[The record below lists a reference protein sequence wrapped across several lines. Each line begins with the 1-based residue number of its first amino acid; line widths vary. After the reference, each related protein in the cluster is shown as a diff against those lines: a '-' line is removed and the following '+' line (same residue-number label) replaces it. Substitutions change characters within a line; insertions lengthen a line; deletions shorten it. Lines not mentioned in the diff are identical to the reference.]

1 MRLKSLISALYFL
14 LPVCFLEFDWGPGGD
29 QQRRME
35 LFQRSVQRAEEIK
48 ARRAQEK
55 RQQPKVKGRPLVA
68 ATCEAKSESRKQK
81 PDVQSKS
88 GSAER
93 SGSIRQKRVEPS
105 NEGIESF

>member
-1 MRLKSLISALYFL
+1 
-14 LPVCFLEFDWGPGGD
+14 
-29 QQRRME
+29 ME

-55 RQQPKVKGRPLVA
+55 RRQLKMKGRPLVA
-68 ATCEAKSESRKQK
+68 AICEAKSESRKQK

-88 GSAER
+88 GSVER